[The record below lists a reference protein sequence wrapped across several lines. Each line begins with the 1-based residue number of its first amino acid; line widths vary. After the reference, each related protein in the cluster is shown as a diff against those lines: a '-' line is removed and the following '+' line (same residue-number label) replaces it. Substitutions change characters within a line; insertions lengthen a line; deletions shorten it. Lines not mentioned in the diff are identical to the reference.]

1 MEQET
6 GQTDVRALIERGNEL
21 LKDERIPEAAAEFAR
36 VAQVAPQDPGGHLG
50 LAQTNLALG
59 QYQIASMAVQQV
71 QQLAPDSADAALA
84 EAIGDVIDRRY
95 EAGLDATDRE
105 IALDPTRAYSHA
117 LRAYIFRRLGRNYDA
132 ALSEARA
139 ARLSGKRD
147 WDKLFPPAD
156 RAPLP
161 FVPMPTP
168 VAPSVAGAQ
177 AYAAP
182 RPWDQRSQVERQM
195 TRIRF
200 LTRGLPIATFSL
212 IIANVII
219 FAISQIPALLN
230 PIYGFG
236 IVDDRA
242 ILNNPLESYR
252 FFTAM
257 FLHQPLIQSALPLH
271 LLLNML
277 SLYFIGVITERVFG
291 TGRFLLIY
299 FLSGIVG
306 GLTQFGVDV
315 FTNHLSGGLGAS
327 GAIFGVFGALGAF
340 FLLRRR
346 ALGPAGNAL
355 IGQWFFWLLINL
367 VFSFGGFSVGGAQ
380 IAGFDHLGGLAA
392 GLILGALLLP
402 RSR

>member
-1 MEQET
+1 MEQ
-6 GQTDVRALIERGNEL
+6 QTDVRALIERGNEL

-36 VAQVAPQDPGGHLG
+36 VAQVAPQDPSGHLG

-71 QQLAPDSADAALA
+71 RQLAPDSADAALA
-84 EAIGDVIDRRY
+84 DAIGAVIDRRY
-95 EAGLDATDRE
+95 EAALDAVDRE

-132 ALSEARA
+132 ALAEARS

-168 VAPSVAGAQ
+168 VAPSPGGGAQ
-177 AYAAP
+177 AYAAS

-200 LTRGLPIATFSL
+200 MTRGLPIATFSL
-212 IIANVII
+212 IIANIIVFGLSLLFPVIVNWG
-219 FAISQIPALLN
+219 AM
-230 PIYGFG
+230 
-236 IVDDRA
+236 VDSA
-242 ILNNPLESYR
+242 VLNNPLQSYR
-252 FFTAM
+252 FLTAM
-257 FLHQPLIQSALPLH
+257 FLHANLLH
-271 LLLNML
+271 IGLNML

-291 TGRFLLIY
+291 TGRFLIIY

-306 GLTQFGVDV
+306 GLAQFGLDLYMNTPGAAV
-315 FTNHLSGGLGAS
+315 GAS

-346 ALGPAGNAL
+346 ALGPAGNSL

-367 VFSFGGFSVGGAQ
+367 VFSFSVPG
-380 IAGFDHLGGLAA
+380 IAAYDHIGGLAA
-392 GLILGALLLP
+392 GLILGMLLLP
-402 RSR
+402 RGR

>member
-1 MEQET
+1 MEQ
-6 GQTDVRALIERGNEL
+6 QTDVRALIERGNEL
-21 LKDERIPEAAAEFAR
+21 LKDERIPESAAEFAR
-36 VAQVAPQDPGGHLG
+36 VAQVAPQDPAGHLG

-71 QQLAPDSADAALA
+71 RQLAPDSADAALA

-95 EAGLDATDRE
+95 EAALDAADRE

-132 ALSEARA
+132 ALAEARA

-147 WDKLFPPAD
+147 WDKLFPPAE
-156 RAPLP
+156 RAALP

-168 VAPSVAGAQ
+168 VPPSAGGAQ

-200 LTRGLPIATFSL
+200 MTRGLPIATFSL
-212 IIANVII
+212 IILNVVI
-219 FAISQIPALLN
+219 FGLSYLFPVLLD
-230 PIYGFG
+230 FG
-236 IVDDRA
+236 AMDDA
-242 ILNNPLESYR
+242 AVLHNPLEAYR
-252 FFTAM
+252 LFTAM
-257 FLHQPLIQSALPLH
+257 FLHAGLLH
-271 LLLNML
+271 LGLNML
-277 SLYFIGVITERVFG
+277 SLYFVGVITERIFG

-306 GLTQFGVDV
+306 GLTQFGIDV
-315 FTNHLSGGLGAS
+315 YTNHLTFAVGAS
-327 GAIFGVFGALGAF
+327 GAIFGIFGALGAF

-346 ALGPAGNAL
+346 ALGPAGNSL
-355 IGQWFFWLLINL
+355 IGQWFFWLIINL
-367 VFSFGGFSVGGAQ
+367 VFSFGGFTVGGAG

-392 GLILGALLLP
+392 GLVLGALLLP
-402 RSR
+402 GPRGR

>member
-1 MEQET
+1 MEQ
-6 GQTDVRALIERGNEL
+6 QTDVRALIERGNEL

-36 VAQVAPQDPGGHLG
+36 VAQVAPQDPSGHLG

-71 QQLAPDSADAALA
+71 RQLAPDSADAALA
-84 EAIGDVIDRRY
+84 DAIGAVIDRRY
-95 EAGLDATDRE
+95 EAALDAVDRE

-132 ALSEARA
+132 ALAEARS

-168 VAPSVAGAQ
+168 VAQSPGSGAQ

-182 RPWDQRSQVERQM
+182 RPWDQRSPVERQM

-200 LTRGLPIATFSL
+200 MTRGLPIATFSL
-212 IIANVII
+212 IIANIIVFGLSLLFPVIVTWG
-219 FAISQIPALLN
+219 AM
-230 PIYGFG
+230 
-236 IVDDRA
+236 VDSA
-242 ILNNPLESYR
+242 VLNNPLQSYR
-252 FFTAM
+252 FLTAM
-257 FLHQPLIQSALPLH
+257 FLHANLLH
-271 LLLNML
+271 IGLNML

-291 TGRFLLIY
+291 TGRFLIIY

-306 GLTQFGVDV
+306 GLAQFGLDIYMNTPGAAV
-315 FTNHLSGGLGAS
+315 GAS

-367 VFSFGGFSVGGAQ
+367 VFSFSVPG
-380 IAGFDHLGGLAA
+380 IAAFDHIGGLAA
-392 GLILGALLLP
+392 GLVLGALLLP
-402 RSR
+402 RGR

>member
-1 MEQET
+1 MEQ
-6 GQTDVRALIERGNEL
+6 QTDVRALIERGNEL

-36 VAQVAPQDPGGHLG
+36 VAQVASQDPSGHLG

-71 QQLAPDSADAALA
+71 RQLAPDSADAALA
-84 EAIGDVIDRRY
+84 DAIGAVIDRRY
-95 EAGLDATDRE
+95 EAALDAVDRE

-132 ALSEARA
+132 ALAEARA

-147 WDKLFPPAD
+147 WDKLFPPTD

-168 VAPSVAGAQ
+168 VPPSPGGGAQ

-182 RPWDQRSQVERQM
+182 RPWDQRSTVERQM

-200 LTRGLPIATFSL
+200 MTRGLPIATFSL
-212 IIANVII
+212 IIANIIVFGLSLLFPVIVKWG
-219 FAISQIPALLN
+219 AM
-230 PIYGFG
+230 
-236 IVDDRA
+236 VDSAVIND
-242 ILNNPLESYR
+242 PLQSYR
-252 FFTAM
+252 FLTAM
-257 FLHQPLIQSALPLH
+257 FLHANLLH
-271 LLLNML
+271 IGLNML

-291 TGRFLLIY
+291 TGRFLIIY

-306 GLTQFGVDV
+306 GLAQFGLDIYMNTPGAAV
-315 FTNHLSGGLGAS
+315 GAS

-346 ALGPAGNAL
+346 ALGPAGNSL

-367 VFSFGGFSVGGAQ
+367 VFSFSVPG
-380 IAGFDHLGGLAA
+380 IAAFDHIGGLAA
-392 GLILGALLLP
+392 GLVLGALLLP
-402 RSR
+402 RGR

>member
-1 MEQET
+1 MEQQA
-6 GQTDVRALIERGNEL
+6 GQTDARALIERGNEL

-36 VAQVAPQDPGGHLG
+36 VAQIAPQDPGGHLG

-59 QYQIASMAVQQV
+59 QYQIATMAVQQV
-71 QQLAPDSADAALA
+71 RQLAPDSADAALA
-84 EAIGDVIDRRY
+84 DAISAVIDRRY
-95 EAGLDATDRE
+95 EAALDAADRE

-132 ALSEARA
+132 ALAEARA

-147 WDKLFPPAD
+147 WDKLFPSAE

-161 FVPMPTP
+161 YVPMPTP
-168 VAPSVAGAQ
+168 VAPSGAGPQ

-200 LTRGLPIATFSL
+200 MTRGLPIATFSL

-219 FAISQIPALLN
+219 FLVSQIRMFSWLYDYGAMIDGALLN
-230 PIYGFG
+230 
-236 IVDDRA
+236 D
-242 ILNNPLESYR
+242 PLQAYR
-252 FFTAM
+252 LLTSM
-257 FLHQPLIQSALPLH
+257 FLHANLLH
-271 LLLNML
+271 IALNML

-291 TGRFLLIY
+291 TGRFLIIY
-299 FLSGIVG
+299 FISGIIG
-306 GLTQFGVDV
+306 GLAQFGVDV
-315 FTNHLSGGLGAS
+315 FSNQLGAAVGAS

-346 ALGPAGNAL
+346 ALGPAGNSL
-355 IGQWFFWLLINL
+355 IGQWFFWLVINL
-367 VFSFGGFSVGGAQ
+367 VFSFSVSG
-380 IAGFDHLGGLAA
+380 IAAYAHIGGLAA
-392 GLILGALLLP
+392 GLVLGALLLP
-402 RSR
+402 RGR

>member
-1 MEQET
+1 MEQ
-6 GQTDVRALIERGNEL
+6 QTDVRALIERGNEV

-36 VAQVAPQDPGGHLG
+36 VAQVAPQEPGGHLG

-59 QYQIASMAVQQV
+59 QYQIAGMAVQQV
-71 QQLAPDSADAALA
+71 HQLAPDSADAALA
-84 EAIGDVIDRRY
+84 DAIGAVIDRRY
-95 EAGLDATDRE
+95 EAALDATDRE

-168 VAPSVAGAQ
+168 VAPSGAGPQ

-212 IIANVII
+212 IIANVLI
-219 FAISQIPALLN
+219 FIVSQIPMFSWLYDYGAMIDTALLH
-230 PIYGFG
+230 
-236 IVDDRA
+236 D
-242 ILNNPLESYR
+242 PLQAYR
-252 FFTAM
+252 LVTSM
-257 FLHQPLIQSALPLH
+257 FLHANLLH
-271 LLLNML
+271 IGLNML

-299 FLSGIVG
+299 FLSGIIG
-306 GLTQFGVDV
+306 GLAQFGLDIYMNTPGAAV
-315 FTNHLSGGLGAS
+315 GAS
-327 GAIFGVFGALGAF
+327 GAIFGIFGALGAF

-346 ALGPAGNAL
+346 ALGPAGNSL

-367 VFSFGGFSVGGAQ
+367 VFSFSVPG
-380 IAGFDHLGGLAA
+380 IAAFDHIGGLAA
-392 GLILGALLLP
+392 GLVLGALLLP
-402 RSR
+402 RGR

>member
-1 MEQET
+1 MEQ
-6 GQTDVRALIERGNEL
+6 QTDVRALIERGNEL

-36 VAQVAPQDPGGHLG
+36 VAQVAPQDPSGHLG

-71 QQLAPDSADAALA
+71 RQLAPDSADAALA
-84 EAIGDVIDRRY
+84 DAIGAVIDRRY
-95 EAGLDATDRE
+95 EAALDAVDRE

-132 ALSEARA
+132 ALAEARS

-168 VAPSVAGAQ
+168 VAPSPGSGAQ

-182 RPWDQRSQVERQM
+182 RPWDQRSPVERQM

-200 LTRGLPIATFSL
+200 MTRGLPIATFSL
-212 IIANVII
+212 IIGNIIVFGLSLLFPVIVTWG
-219 FAISQIPALLN
+219 AM
-230 PIYGFG
+230 
-236 IVDDRA
+236 VDSA
-242 ILNNPLESYR
+242 VLNNPLQSYR
-252 FFTAM
+252 FLTAM
-257 FLHQPLIQSALPLH
+257 FLHANLLH
-271 LLLNML
+271 IGLNML

-291 TGRFLLIY
+291 TGRFLIIY

-306 GLTQFGVDV
+306 GLAQFGLDIYMNTPGAAV
-315 FTNHLSGGLGAS
+315 GAS

-367 VFSFGGFSVGGAQ
+367 VFSFSVPG
-380 IAGFDHLGGLAA
+380 IAAFDHIGGLAA
-392 GLILGALLLP
+392 GLVLGALLLP
-402 RSR
+402 RGR

>member
-1 MEQET
+1 MEQ
-6 GQTDVRALIERGNEL
+6 QTDVRALIERGNEL

-59 QYQIASMAVQQV
+59 QYQIASTAVQQV
-71 QQLAPDSADAALA
+71 RQLAPDSADAALA
-84 EAIGDVIDRRY
+84 EAIGAVIDRRY
-95 EAGLDATDRE
+95 EAAMDATDRE

-147 WDKLFPPAD
+147 WDKLFPPVD

-168 VAPSVAGAQ
+168 VAPSGAGPQ

-200 LTRGLPIATFSL
+200 MTRGLPVATFSL
-212 IIANVII
+212 IIANVI
-219 FAISQIPALLN
+219 FFVISQIPAFTN
-230 PIYGFG
+230 FIYINGAM
-236 IVDDRA
+236 IDRA
-242 ILNNPLESYR
+242 VLNDPLQSYR
-252 FFTAM
+252 FLTAM
-257 FLHQPLIQSALPLH
+257 FLHANLLH
-271 LLLNML
+271 IGLNML

-291 TGRFLLIY
+291 TGRFLIIY

-306 GLTQFGVDV
+306 GLAQFGLDLYMNTPGAAV
-315 FTNHLSGGLGAS
+315 GAS
-327 GAIFGVFGALGAF
+327 GAIFGIFGALGAF

-346 ALGPAGNAL
+346 ALGPAGNSL

-367 VFSFGGFSVGGAQ
+367 VFSFSVPG
-380 IAGFDHLGGLAA
+380 IAAYDHIGGLAA
-392 GLILGALLLP
+392 GLVLGMLLLP
-402 RSR
+402 RGR

>member
-1 MEQET
+1 
-6 GQTDVRALIERGNEL
+6 
-21 LKDERIPEAAAEFAR
+21 
-36 VAQVAPQDPGGHLG
+36 
-50 LAQTNLALG
+50 
-59 QYQIASMAVQQV
+59 
-71 QQLAPDSADAALA
+71 
-84 EAIGDVIDRRY
+84 
-95 EAGLDATDRE
+95 
-105 IALDPTRAYSHA
+105 
-117 LRAYIFRRLGRNYDA
+117 
-132 ALSEARA
+132 
-139 ARLSGKRD
+139 
-147 WDKLFPPAD
+147 
-156 RAPLP
+156 
-161 FVPMPTP
+161 
-168 VAPSVAGAQ
+168 
-177 AYAAP
+177 
-182 RPWDQRSQVERQM
+182 M

-219 FAISQIPALLN
+219 FAIGQIPALFDT
-230 PIYGFG
+230 IYGYG

-257 FLHQPLIQSALPLH
+257 FLHQPLIQSPLPLH

-277 SLYFIGVITERVFG
+277 SLYFIGVITERIFG

-402 RSR
+402 RGR

>member
-1 MEQET
+1 MEQQT
-6 GQTDVRALIERGNEL
+6 GQSDVRALIERGNEL
-21 LKDERIPEAAAEFAR
+21 LKDERVAEAAAEFAR
-36 VAQVAPQDPGGHLG
+36 AAQAAPQDPTGHLG

-59 QYQIASMAVQQV
+59 QYQIATMAVQQV
-71 QQLAPDSADAALA
+71 RQLAPGSADAALA

-95 EAGLDATDRE
+95 ESALDATERE
-105 IALDPTRAYSHA
+105 IALDPTRPYSHA

-161 FVPMPTP
+161 FVPMPAP
-168 VAPSVAGAQ
+168 VAPSAGGTQ
-177 AYAAP
+177 TYAAP
-182 RPWDQRSQVERQM
+182 RPWDQRSQVERQV

-212 IIANVII
+212 IIANVI
-219 FAISQIPALLN
+219 FYGLSLLFPVLYDYGAMDDLALLH
-230 PIYGFG
+230 
-236 IVDDRA
+236 D
-242 ILNNPLESYR
+242 PLQAYR
-252 FFTAM
+252 LVTAM
-257 FLHQPLIQSALPLH
+257 FLHASILH
-271 LLLNML
+271 IGLNML

-291 TGRFLLIY
+291 TGRYLLIY
-299 FLSGIVG
+299 FLSGVIG
-306 GLTQFGVDV
+306 GLTQFGLDIYLHTPSQAV
-315 FTNHLSGGLGAS
+315 GAS

-367 VFSFGGFSVGGAQ
+367 VFSFSVPG
-380 IAGFDHLGGLAA
+380 IAAYDHIGGLVA
-392 GLILGALLLP
+392 GLIFGALLLP
-402 RSR
+402 GPRGR